1 MFIAA
6 ECFRDT
12 LIGIGVLEMPAEAAR
27 RAFLA
32 LQKNNLEQTQNKL
45 LRIASKVSCMSVANS
60 LHQKRQDESKEEI
73 KAADV
78 GKPESKSSAKVS
90 DSESSKSK
98 SESAEPFSI
107 KDQEEKKDEDQPKMI
122 DTKG

>member
-60 LHQKRQDESKEEI
+60 LSQKKQDESKEEI

-78 GKPESKSSAKVS
+78 GKPESKSSAKES
-90 DSESSKSK
+90 DSESK
-98 SESAEPFSI
+98 SESAEPFLL
-107 KDQEEKKDEDQPKMI
+107 KDAEEKKGDDQPKMI